1 MTFPLASIVTRVAD
15 PSTISRW
22 LVASRIVWEKVTAVF
37 RDAEATVSTWRVSP

>member
-1 MTFPLASIVTRVAD
+1 MIFPLASIVTSVAD

-22 LVASRIVWEKVTAVF
+22 LIVSRIVWEKVTAVF